1 MSNNKKFSLFAKD
14 VNSLISSFPNIKQF
28 DNLCVTSMYG
38 DSFDVH
44 IDVYFEQEK
53 KNDVLQ
59 EFYSKLERISSTYW
73 GKTNV
78 HINVKMY
85 SEFQQRLLE
94 FKNKTMQKEY

>member
-1 MSNNKKFSLFAKD
+1 MSDNKKFSLFAVE
-14 VNSLISSFPNIKQF
+14 VNSLISSFSDIKQF
-28 DNLCVTSMYG
+28 DNLCLTSMYG

-44 IDVYFEQEK
+44 IDIYFEQEK
-53 KNDVLQ
+53 KNDVLL
-59 EFYSKLERISSTYW
+59 EFSSKLEHISQTYW

-94 FKNKTMQKEY
+94 FKNKTMQK